1 MRELAKK
8 ESLKARMIN
17 GMYFQDLVTVFK
29 NILFKNKKGFSLRDK
44 YIIQTYFLGN
54 KFAINRLYNN
64 LKKKYKEK
72 EYFNFDGV
80 LFPEFLLFQVKSDLI
95 LTWLDF
101 IYPYFSH
108 DYSDYFGE
116 GPYLYKDIQIQ
127 EEDAVIDAGA
137 NLGLFSALASF
148 LGGVVY
154 AFEPVEEI
162 REKYL
167 KKTSELNKNIFS
179 IPYGLSNKKELINIA
194 GNCISSATIVKEKQE
209 NIQNNI
215 INEYIQVITLDEWV
229 KENKIPRI
237 DFIKADIEGAERLM
251 LEGAQKVLKTFSPK
265 LSICTYH
272 FSDDKE
278 VLSRLILQ
286 ANPNY
291 KIIYKWKKLYAWV
304 EK

>member
-1 MRELAKK
+1 MWELVKK

-17 GMYFQDLVTVFK
+17 GIYFQDLITVFK
-29 NILFKNKKGFSLRDK
+29 NILFKNKKCFSLRDR
-44 YIIQTYFLGN
+44 YMIETYFLGN

-64 LKKKYKEK
+64 LKKKYEEK
-72 EYFNFDGV
+72 KHFNFNGV
-80 LFPEFLLFQVKSDLI
+80 LFPEFLLLQAKSDLI

-101 IYPYFSH
+101 IYPYFSN
-108 DYSDYFGE
+108 DYSDCFGE
-116 GPYLYKDIQIQ
+116 GPYLYKNIQVTKGEIVV
-127 EEDAVIDAGA
+127 DVGA

-148 LGGVVY
+148 LGGIVY
-154 AFEPVEEI
+154 AFEPVKEI

-167 KKTSELNKNIFS
+167 KKTAELNKNIFPIS
-179 IPYGLSNKKELINIA
+179 YGLSNKKELINIV
-194 GNCISSATIVKEKQE
+194 GNCISSATIVTERQE
-209 NIQNNI
+209 NIKKNI

-229 KENKIPRI
+229 KENNIPRV

-251 LEGAQKVLKTFSPK
+251 LEGAQKVLRTFSPK

-272 FSDDKE
+272 LSDDKE
-278 VLSRLILQ
+278 VLSKLIFQ

-291 KIIYKWKKLYAWV
+291 KIIHKWKKLYAWV